1 MSVSKTDALT
11 YLAMLQFGGK
21 SEIRTQ
27 GAVTPDSFQDC
38 CLKPLGQLSIYGG
51 RYRDRT
57 YATFRLYTLAG
68 CCITTL
74 PTFLNLVP
82 VPGLEPG
89 CCTLVHRVST
99 YAGIIWWGKMELNH
113 PSLLGNRF
121 TVCPATST
129 VYSPEF
135 GHHVRIRTLDTLL
148 PKQVLYQTELRSVIR

>member
-1 MSVSKTDALT
+1 MEGEGFEPSGASLHLLISSQVQSASLT
-11 YLAMLQFGGK
+11 
-21 SEIRTQ
+21 
-27 GAVTPDSFQDC
+27 
-38 CLKPLGQLSIYGG
+38 
-51 RYRDRT
+51 
-57 YATFRLYTLAG
+57 
-68 CCITTL
+68 
-74 PTFLNLVP
+74 TFLNLVP

-148 PKQVLYQTELRSVIR
+148 PKQVLYQTELRSVIRFAV

>member
-1 MSVSKTDALT
+1 MNPGFEPGIPAFRASRLCLSVIHLSAIWPEHLDSNQRMSVSKTDALT

-74 PTFLNLVP
+74 PTFLNLVTTL
-82 VPGLEPG
+82 GFEPKTP
-89 CCTLVHRVST
+89 CSQSRCST
-99 YAGIIWWGKMELNH
+99 RLSYA
-113 PSLLGNRF
+113 
-121 TVCPATST
+121 V
-129 VYSPEF
+129 
-135 GHHVRIRTLDTLL
+135 
-148 PKQVLYQTELRSVIR
+148 